1 MSRSDEDRPL
11 SIDEAKA
18 EIEKEAQVDNEP
30 EYNLYTGRDKKN
42 IDHVKTASAMVKF
55 INCVPMSPEIKKIMV
70 LRIGNPLTK
79 KSEMTHLAIALQLG
93 MREEEVFQLE
103 RIGIEKVSKY
113 MERTTIQ
120 DGINSF
126 NKDSKN
132 VKKTRSTLL
141 D

>member
-1 MSRSDEDRPL
+1 
-11 SIDEAKA
+11 
-18 EIEKEAQVDNEP
+18 
-30 EYNLYTGRDKKN
+30 
-42 IDHVKTASAMVKF
+42 
-55 INCVPMSPEIKKIMV
+55 VPMSPEIKKIMV